1 MEIIPVL
8 DIKAG
13 IVVHARRGTRDEYAP
28 LRSRLT
34 RSVQPSAVLSALL
47 TLHPFRRVYLADLDA
62 ISGEPSSHLPIIQ
75 ELRQRFP
82 EVEFW
87 VDRGLADRN
96 ALDRFLEH
104 GLGTP
109 VLGSESLTDTSLLH
123 LPQVGEAVLSLDYR
137 GGRLLGPQ
145 GLEQAVADWPQRVI
159 LMELERVGADAG
171 PDFEHLAA
179 LRRQAPG
186 RRYYAAGGVRD
197 DADVQRLEQMGV
209 EGVLVASA
217 LHQGDLSAALVGTD

>member
-1 MEIIPVL
+1 LEIIPVL

-28 LRSRLT
+28 LQSRLT

-62 ISGEPSSHLPIIQ
+62 IGGKPSSHLPIIQ

-96 ALDRFLEH
+96 ALTRFLEH

-109 VLGSESLTDTSLLH
+109 VLGSESLADPSLLH
-123 LPQVGEAVLSLDYR
+123 TPQVGQAVLSLDYR
-137 GGRLLGPQ
+137 GGGLLGPQ

-159 LMELERVGADAG
+159 VMELERVGTDAG
-171 PDFEHLAA
+171 PGLERITA
-179 LRRQAPG
+179 LRRQAPDHAF
-186 RRYYAAGGVRD
+186 YAAGGVRD
-197 DADVQRLEQMGV
+197 AADVRRLEQMGV
-209 EGVLVASA
+209 KGALVASA
-217 LHQGDLSAALVGTD
+217 LHQGDLSAVLVGTD